1 MKKIIIIIF
10 LLLPNLSW
18 SSDTITDSDN
28 ITTDDNLSKIPFLC
42 NAVVRQEFDTNKT
55 IKYEDTIEKVVYYF
69 DKANKEII
77 FEHGISHPLKEIQ
90 EDKYI
95 FEYIR
100 DDYRYSTY
108 LNRYSLEITRR
119 FFEKDQKLVQTLYS
133 CEIIER
139 KI

>member
-1 MKKIIIIIF
+1 MKKVIIIIF

-28 ITTDDNLSKIPFLC
+28 ITTDDNLSKLSLLC
-42 NAVVRQEFDTNKT
+42 AAVARHEFDKNKT
-55 IKYEDTIEKVVYYF
+55 IKYDGSIEKVVYTF

-95 FEYIR
+95 FEHIFG
-100 DDYRYSTY
+100 DYRYSTH
-108 LNRYSLEITRR
+108 LNRYSLEITKR
-119 FFEKDQKLVQTLYS
+119 FYEKDQKKVRTLYS

>member
-1 MKKIIIIIF
+1 MKKVIIIIF

-18 SSDTITDSDN
+18 SSDTITDSDS
-28 ITTDDNLSKIPFLC
+28 ITTDDNLSKLSLLC
-42 NAVVRQEFDTNKT
+42 AAVARHEFDKNKT
-55 IKYEDTIEKVVYYF
+55 IKYDGSIEKVVYTF

-95 FEYIR
+95 FEHIFG
-100 DDYRYSTY
+100 DYRYSTH
-108 LNRYSLEITRR
+108 LNRYSLEITKR
-119 FFEKDQKLVQTLYS
+119 FYEKDQKKVRTLYS
-133 CEIIER
+133 CEIVER